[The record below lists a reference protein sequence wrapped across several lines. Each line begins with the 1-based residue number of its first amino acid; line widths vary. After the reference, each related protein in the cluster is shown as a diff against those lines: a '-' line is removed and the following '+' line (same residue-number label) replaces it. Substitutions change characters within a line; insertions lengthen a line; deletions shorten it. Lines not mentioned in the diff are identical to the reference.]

1 MHRHGYDESRA
12 PYRADILRL
21 EDTLR
26 ASDIAVANAEASVKY
41 LKTRLTHA
49 HAHADVLYYECK
61 YGITPMEE
69 HPRAL
74 EEMENYLKD
83 FEYALDLWEKAI
95 RERSA
100 TQKQLEAARSR
111 LAEHR

>member
-49 HAHADVLYYECK
+49 LAHAEFLYYECR
-61 YGITPMEE
+61 YGRTPMEA

-74 EEMENYLKD
+74 KEMENYLED
-83 FEYALDLWEKAI
+83 YQYALDLWQKAKI
-95 RERSA
+95 ERSA